1 MFLFPLLLCGDY
13 QKSASFEGYF
23 MTARIT
29 RFAPSPTGHLHL
41 GHIYAALW
49 ARQRANEGRADKGRA
64 NETAGKML
72 LRIEDIDHTRCRPP
86 FYDLIFDDLDFLGI
100 AYDGEVWRQS
110 ERLDIYQN
118 YLDDLHNRGLVYPCY
133 LSRRELD
140 GLLSAPHNTDTAL
153 PPSSVAER
161 IERGENPAWRLRMEA
176 IIPLISGLT
185 YSDHSGKRYEIAAE
199 SIGDV
204 VIARKDIGTSYH
216 LAAVIDDGLSGVT
229 LVTRGADLLGS
240 TPLHRILQHLLGFP
254 EVVWDHHPL
263 ITDDAGNRLAKR
275 AASQSIQQYRSKG
288 LDRRT
293 ILSLLPPLP

>member
-1 MFLFPLLLCGDY
+1 
-13 QKSASFEGYF
+13 

-49 ARQRANEGRADKGRA
+49 ARWRADEGRADEA
-64 NETAGKML
+64 AGKML
-72 LRIEDIDHTRCRPP
+72 LRIEDIDHTRCRQP

-100 AYDGEVWRQS
+100 AYDGAVWRQS

-118 YLDDLHNRGLVYPCY
+118 YLDDLHHRGLIYPCY
-133 LSRRELD
+133 LTRRELD
-140 GLLSAPHNTDTAL
+140 GLLSAPHNTDAAL

-176 IIPLISGLT
+176 ILPHISGLT
-185 YSDHSGKRYEIAAE
+185 YSDHSGNAYQISAE

-216 LAAVIDDGLSGVT
+216 LAVVIDDGLSGVT
-229 LVTRGADLLGS
+229 LVTRGADLLAS
-240 TPLHRILQHLLGFP
+240 TPLHRILQHLLGFA
-254 EVVWDHHPL
+254 EAVWDHHPL
-263 ITDDAGNRLAKR
+263 ITDEAGNRLAKR
-275 AASQSIQQYRSKG
+275 AASQSIQQYRAQG
-288 LDRRT
+288 LDRRS